1 MAKQPPISKRIKEL
15 RTKADLSQKRLGI
28 LAGIDEFSAS
38 ARMNQY
44 EKGKHIP
51 DFSTI
56 KRFAKVLKVPACYF
70 YAEDDEMAEMI
81 LTFGSLSPS
90 LRAKTLLKLKT
101 S

>member
-15 RTKADLSQKRLGI
+15 RIKADLSQKRLGI

-51 DFSTI
+51 DFTTI
-56 KRFAKVLKVPACYF
+56 ARFAKVLKVPACYF

-81 LTFGSLSPS
+81 LAFGALSPG
-90 LRAKTLLKLKT
+90 LRVKTLLKIKN
-101 S
+101 

>member
-1 MAKQPPISKRIKEL
+1 MAIQPPISKRIKEL
-15 RTKADLSQKRLGI
+15 RLKADLSQKRLGI

-51 DFSTI
+51 DFTTI
-56 KRFAKVLKVPACYF
+56 ARFAKVLKVPACYF

-81 LTFGSLSPS
+81 LSFGALSS
-90 LRAKTLLKLKT
+90 GLRAKTLLKIKN
-101 S
+101 